1 MVVWIPVAVNT
12 SHAAGSAL
20 GSRLDRFACVDI
32 LSSQGRA
39 ALAAASLES
48 DPGSMA
54 AAGRMRTLF
63 PPDLAAAALTQV
75 VLRRKARTKL
85 PRADEMVFTPTGLE
99 QATRHQ
105 VALWRAEQFR
115 AAGVEEV
122 YDLGCGIGA
131 DSMAFLEA
139 GLRVHAVE
147 ADPDTAA
154 LASANLELLG
164 GAPVHVG
171 FAENVEVPEGAGVYL
186 DPARRTDRGRS
197 WRVEDFSPPWSLV
210 LHHLARDGFC
220 CVKMGPG
227 LPKDIIP
234 EQVRATWVSHHGSVV
249 EASLWNGPGPARAA
263 VVFPRDGSAPIQVAS
278 DAPRELDVRDV
289 GRYIIEPDNAI
300 IRAGLVT
307 EVAPENDVWLLHDQI
322 AYLSSDAPLT
332 SPLADCFEVTAV
344 LPYDARAMRAHIRG
358 EGIGTLEIKCRG
370 IDVDPATLR
379 RSLKPK
385 GPHSAT
391 IILVRTAAG
400 AVAVVARRMTA
411 A

>member
-1 MVVWIPVAVNT
+1 M
-12 SHAAGSAL
+12 
-20 GSRLDRFACVDI
+20 DI
-32 LSSQGRA
+32 LSQWGGA

-48 DPGSMA
+48 DPGSMG
-54 AAGRMRTLF
+54 AAGRMRKLF
-63 PPDLAAAALTQV
+63 APDLAAAALTQV

-85 PRADEMVFTPTGLE
+85 PRADEMFFTPTGLE

-115 AAGVEEV
+115 AAGVDEV

-139 GLRVHAVE
+139 GLGVHAVE
-147 ADPDTAA
+147 SDVDTAA
-154 LASANLELLG
+154 LASANLALLG
-164 GAPVHVG
+164 GGPVRVTR
-171 FAENVEVPEGAGVYL
+171 AQDVDVPDGAGVFL

-263 VVFPRDGSAPIQVAS
+263 VVFPRDGSAPIHLATK
-278 DAPRELDVRDV
+278 APRELDVRDI
-289 GRYIIEPDNAI
+289 GRFIMEPDNAV
-300 IRAGLVT
+300 IRAGLVS
-307 EVAPENDVWLLHDQI
+307 EVAPGHDMWLVHDQI
-322 AYLSSDAPLT
+322 AYLSSDAPLM
-332 SPLADCFEVTAV
+332 SPLVDCFEVTTV
-344 LPYDARAMRAHIRG
+344 LPYDARAIRAHIKR

-379 RSLKPK
+379 RSLRP
-385 GPHSAT
+385 GGAHSAT
-391 IILVRTAAG
+391 LILVRTPAG
-400 AVAVVARRMTA
+400 AVAVIAQRMA
-411 A
+411 AA